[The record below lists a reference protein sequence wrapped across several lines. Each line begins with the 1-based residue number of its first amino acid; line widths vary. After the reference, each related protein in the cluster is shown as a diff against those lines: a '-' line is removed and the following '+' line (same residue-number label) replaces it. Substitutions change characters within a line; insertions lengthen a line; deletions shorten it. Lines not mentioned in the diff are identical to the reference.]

1 MKKAR
6 STRTI
11 LLLFGM
17 IPLNVRRTIFR
28 ALFLLFYHLSSKHR
42 IIILHNLICAYPE
55 KSLTEIIKIAK
66 NVYINLG
73 TVAAEF
79 FEIPSLTRENMS
91 DWVTFEGLENYTNAL
106 AKQKGILFYTGHFG
120 NWELLA
126 ACFGLQNMHVSII
139 YRALDN
145 QILEDFVAWFRRYTG
160 HKVIPKGGASQK
172 IIELLKK
179 NEMIG
184 VLIDQNVSWREG
196 VFVDFFGR
204 PASTTKRFADLALR
218 TGAPVVSAFII
229 RQADGKYR
237 IVVNEE
243 VEITRTDDYEKDLFD
258 NTQRF
263 TRIIEDVVRRYP
275 DQYFWIHQRWKTKKV
290 QMKIHES

>member
-11 LLLFGM
+11 LLMFGM
-17 IPLNVRRTIFR
+17 VPLKARRTIFR
-28 ALFLLFYHLSSKHR
+28 ALFLLFYHLSLKHR
-42 IIILHNLICAYPE
+42 IITMHNLICAFPE

-66 NVYINLG
+66 KVYVNLG

-79 FEIPSLTRENMS
+79 FEIPTLTRENMS

-126 ACFGLQNMHVSII
+126 ACFGLQNIHVSII

-145 QILEDFVAWFRRYTG
+145 PILEDFVAWFRSYTG
-160 HKVIPKGGASQK
+160 HKVIPKGGASRK

-184 VLIDQNVSWREG
+184 ILIDQNVSWREG

-204 PASTTKRFADLALR
+204 PTSTTKRFAELALR

-229 RQADGKYR
+229 RQGDGGYR
-237 IVVNEE
+237 IVINDE
-243 VEITRTDDYEKDLFD
+243 VEVTRTGNHEKDLFD

-263 TRIIEDVVRRYP
+263 TRVIEDVVRRYP
-275 DQYFWIHQRWKTKKV
+275 DQYFWLHQRWKTKKV
-290 QMKIHES
+290 QIER